1 MSIHKVSNR
10 NSKLTDTLLY
20 DVMAGKDNL
29 LKILTLLTITI
40 IHIGMDKLVNLNVL
54 NFPNNILTDE
64 CIDVL
69 TKSIANKK
77 IQELN
82 LSNNKVGR
90 VVAKMKTNEKVGNEG
105 GKNLAVFIASGKSCL
120 KVFQFENNSLNQQNM
135 AGQEI
140 NLSLNLLE
148 DEGSVPLLK
157 AISLDKSVQG
167 FSLSSNRWKHCE
179 LRIVGVEPALL

>member
-90 VVAKMKTNEKVGNEG
+90 VVAKMRTNEKVGNEG

-135 AGQEI
+135 VQEI
-140 NLSLNLLE
+140 NLSLNLME
-148 DEGSVPLLK
+148 DEGAVPLLK